1 MERKEIYEKLK
12 DVFNTVFDELG
23 GISINDSTSS
33 EDVEGWDS
41 LAQIQ
46 LVSLIQSTFS
56 IKFSAKEMLSWDN
69 VGQMVDTIQSK
80 L

>member
-1 MERKEIYEKLK
+1 MERKEIYEKLT

-23 GISINDSTSS
+23 GVSINDSTSS

>member
-1 MERKEIYEKLK
+1 MKW
-12 DVFNTVFDELG
+12 G
-23 GISINDSTSS
+23 GVNLCETTSS
-33 EDVEGWDS
+33 DDIEGWDS

-46 LVSLIQSTFS
+46 LVSLIQTAFG
-56 IKFSAKEMLSWDN
+56 IKFTAKEMLSWDN